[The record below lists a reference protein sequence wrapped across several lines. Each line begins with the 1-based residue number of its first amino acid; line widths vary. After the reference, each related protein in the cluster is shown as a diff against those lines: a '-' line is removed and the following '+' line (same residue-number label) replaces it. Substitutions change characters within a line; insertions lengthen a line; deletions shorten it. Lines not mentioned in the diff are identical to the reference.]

1 MSILTMAS
9 FVLGAFLLM
18 LGADA
23 LLRGLSGLGLRSGVG
38 SYTVGLVVT
47 ALGGLVPVLAVT
59 LCAVLFGELDL
70 ALGAA
75 LGGAIAQYV
84 LVLGLCALVA
94 PLRSRLR
101 MFRWLPLAVALALL
115 LTWLLAVNGELGA
128 LDGVGMLLAYVAIA
142 VFVIIQARRE
152 PQETRN
158 ELVAASSTDMVVWRD
173 AARVVAGSVMV
184 PFAALLLV
192 GASVDIVDHSS
203 VSSLVLGMTLLGGA
217 VALASVGP
225 NLLAARRGQGDFV
238 IGHAFGAVL
247 AHVLLLPGLF
257 VLWQPLFIGRSLI
270 WVEIPLLVVLALM
283 IYPMMRSG
291 SELSRREGV
300 VLLAIWLL
308 FLASQIWFPVS

>member
-1 MSILTMAS
+1 MSILTLAS

-23 LLRGLSGLGLRSGVG
+23 LLRGLSGLGLRSGAG
-38 SYTVGLVVT
+38 SYSVGLVVT

-59 LCAVLFGELDL
+59 LSAAIFGELDL

-75 LGGAIAQYV
+75 VGGAIAQYA

-115 LTWLLAVNGELGA
+115 FTWLLAVDGRLVA

-142 VFVIIQARRE
+142 VFVILQARRE
-152 PQETRN
+152 PEEVRN
-158 ELVAASSTDMVVWRD
+158 ELVAASSTDMIVWRD
-173 AARVVAGSVMV
+173 AARVVAGALMV

-192 GASVDIVDHSS
+192 GATVDIGERSGAP
-203 VSSLVLGMTLLGGA
+203 SLALGMILLGGA

-225 NLLAARRGQGDFV
+225 NLLAARRAQGDFV

-247 AHVLLLPGLF
+247 AHVLLLPGLY
-257 VLWQPLFIGRSLI
+257 VLWQPLFIARSLI
-270 WVEIPLLVVLALM
+270 WVEIPLLVVLSLM
-283 IYPMMRSG
+283 VYPMMRSG
-291 SELSRREGV
+291 SALSRREGGI
-300 VLLAIWLL
+300 LLAVWLL
-308 FLASQIWFPVS
+308 FCAGQAWLALR